1 MRDRRSMLNRCRPT
15 QFMFPSMILGL
26 YTGIQCQCFPVGRRG
41 PDFTLTVRELV
52 LDWDSALGHSPALA
66 GVCTIGEPTGIMAGL
81 RTTTIRSFRT
91 LEISLTAT
99 M

>member
-1 MRDRRSMLNRCRPT
+1 MLNRRRPI
-15 QFMFPSMILGL
+15 QFMFPSMIRGL
-26 YTGIQCQCFPVGRRG
+26 YTGIECLCFLVGRLG

-66 GVCTIGEPTGIMAGL
+66 GVGTIGGATGIMAGL
-81 RTTTIRSFRT
+81 RTITVRSFRIH
-91 LEISLTAT
+91 EISLIAT